1 MTVRKD
7 ANRLALRTARSIVDA
22 AADLRLEIEGTTIDI
37 KVERLPPPLF
47 PTLNAEGQEVLEGS
61 TDGPW
66 PGAVQVEC
74 SWKEGSRTLLVQA
87 DYSRPANVYRHH
99 VALRVSPVER
109 TRDLIWMNLCSQ
121 FLDAED
127 GEERAFFANA
137 SIYKRKEYVEQG
149 DHAALKAVVGRSG
162 LPLLSRARVEVFRSQ
177 VPTAEVRPSP
187 AEAFRRL
194 VHLALLKLPFLMRTD
209 DGASEGS
216 MPFRIRDSAVD
227 DSEAAEEAPPTG
239 KFAGLFPLPG
249 GVRQYKATLDELL
262 EWLAVQPRTVED
274 FERYLLERY
283 EVSGESARVSYRRL
297 LTNLRFATESGGIL
311 DITSS
316 GEEYRASGDPLRLF
330 DRLHET
336 YEGVLATLVIVEVG
350 EGTRT
355 DEVQWQLER
364 LLDVQWKSA
373 NQTNFRRNWLLS
385 LGLTDRTSKG
395 DVITARGIEALKRH
409 SDESAQLNAQLADIL
424 EEAEQKDRTFREV
437 MGEEPGAEAPP
448 RGRNV
453 RQEPLVEDVP
463 QSASIPKADVAAP
476 AGWLADRLDLTTA
489 LVQPHLGS
497 LELSPGV
504 LDRVCAALSSG
515 KHLLLVGPPGTG
527 KTELAH
533 ALARAASSEGYCHG
547 IFEATAS
554 ADWTTYETIGGY
566 ALERDQSLRF
576 RPGAFLR
583 AVESWQWLLVD
594 ELNRADVDKA
604 FGELMTVLSGKGTD
618 TPFELEAGRRVSIG
632 FDGERSHRVSRTFR
646 VIATM
651 NTWDKT
657 SLFRLSYAVQRRFAI
672 VHLGLPE
679 DAAYARLVSHAALGP
694 GPDSPLDE
702 AAVRR
707 LTRLFQRKGLLEHR
721 DIGPAVA
728 LDIVRY
734 MRRRSASGD
743 ALAEALGM
751 FLLPQLEGLD
761 VERARKVDAL
771 FREALTG
778 WTADA
783 ALTELRERCA
793 DIWPPDYLGED

>member
-22 AADLRLEIEGTTIDI
+22 AADLRIQVEGTTIDI
-37 KVERLPPPLF
+37 KVERLPPPVF
-47 PTLNAEGQEVLEGS
+47 PTLSAEGQEVLEGS

-66 PGAVQVEC
+66 PGAVQVQC
-74 SWKEGSRTLLVQA
+74 SWKGGSRTLLVQV
-87 DYSRPANVYRHH
+87 DYSRPDNEYHHH

-109 TRDLIWMNLCSQ
+109 TRDLVWMNLCSQ
-121 FLDAED
+121 FLEMVD
-127 GEERAFFANA
+127 GEERAFIASA
-137 SIYKRKEYVEQG
+137 SIYKRKEYVEKG
-149 DHAALKAVVGRSG
+149 DHAALKTVVSRSG
-162 LPLLSRARVEVFRSQ
+162 LPLHSRARVEVFRAG
-177 VPTAEVRPSP
+177 VPTSEVRPSP

-194 VHLALLKLPFLMRTD
+194 VHLALLKLPFLLRMD
-209 DGASEGS
+209 DGDSEGS
-216 MPFRIRDSAVD
+216 MPFRFHDPAVD
-227 DSEAAEEAPPTG
+227 DSEAAEGAPPTG

-262 EWLAVQPRTVED
+262 EWLAVQPRTVGD
-274 FERYLLERY
+274 FEHNLLERY
-283 EVSGESARVSYRRL
+283 EVSGESARVGYRRL

-311 DITSS
+311 ELTSS
-316 GEEYRASGDPLRLF
+316 GEEYRASGDALRLF
-330 DRLHET
+330 DRLHEA

-350 EGTRT
+350 EGIRT

-385 LGLTDRTSKG
+385 LGLTERTPKG

-424 EEAEQKDRTFREV
+424 DEAERKELTYQGMV
-437 MGEEPGAEAPP
+437 GEEPGEEASPP
-448 RGRNV
+448 RRKV
-453 RQEPLVEDVP
+453 RQEPLVEDAP
-463 QSASIPKADVAAP
+463 RSASSPKADIAAP
-476 AGWLADRLDLTTA
+476 AGWLADRLDLATA
-489 LVQPHLGS
+489 LVQPHLGA
-497 LELSPGV
+497 LELPPGV

-566 ALERDQSLRF
+566 ALERDRSLRF

-618 TPFELEAGRRVSIG
+618 TPFELEGGRRVSIG

-694 GPDSPLDE
+694 GLDAPLDE

-778 WTADA
+778 WTSDA

-793 DIWPPDYLGED
+793 DLWPPDYLGED

>member
-22 AADLRLEIEGTTIDI
+22 AADLRFEVEGNAIDI
-37 KVERLPPPLF
+37 QIERLPPPPF
-47 PTLNAEGQEVLEGS
+47 PTLSAEGQEVLDAS

-66 PGAVQVEC
+66 PGAVQVKC

-87 DYSRPANVYRHH
+87 DYSRPANEHH
-99 VALRVSPVER
+99 HYVAIRVSLMER
-109 TRDLIWMNLCSQ
+109 TRDLVWLNLCSR
-121 FLDAED
+121 FLEAED
-127 GEERAFFANA
+127 GEELAFVA
-137 SIYKRKEYVEQG
+137 SATIYKRKEYVEKG
-149 DHAALKAVVGRSG
+149 DHAALKAVVSRSG
-162 LPLLSRARVEVFRSQ
+162 LPLLSRARVEVFRSE

-194 VHLALLKLPFLMRTD
+194 VHLALLKLPFLMRMD
-209 DGASEGS
+209 DDASEGN
-216 MPFRIRDSAVD
+216 MPFRIPDSAAD
-227 DSEAAEEAPPTG
+227 DSEAADEAPPTD

-262 EWLAVQPRTVED
+262 EWLAVQPRSVKE
-274 FERYLLERY
+274 FERNLLERY
-283 EVSGESARVSYRRL
+283 EVSGESARVGYRRL
-297 LTNLRFATESGGIL
+297 LTNLRFATELGGKL
-311 DITSS
+311 DLTSR
-316 GEEYRASGDPLRLF
+316 GEEYRASGDALLLF
-330 DRLHET
+330 DRLHEA
-336 YEGVLATLVIVEVG
+336 YQGMLATLVIVEFG
-350 EGTRT
+350 WGTRT

-364 LLDVQWKSA
+364 LLDVYWKSS

-385 LGLTDRTSKG
+385 LGLTDRTPNG
-395 DVITARGIEALKRH
+395 DVITARGREALKRH
-409 SDESAQLNAQLADIL
+409 SDEAAQLNAQLSDIH
-424 EEAEQKDRTFREV
+424 EEAAEKDLTDREMV
-437 MGEEPGAEAPP
+437 GMEPDAEAPS
-448 RGRNV
+448 RRRKV
-453 RQEPLVEDVP
+453 RQEPLAEDVP
-463 QSASIPKADVAAP
+463 QSASSPKADVVAP
-476 AGWLADRLDLTTA
+476 AGWLADRLDLATA
-489 LVQPHLGS
+489 LVQPHIGA
-497 LELSPGV
+497 LELPPGV

-618 TPFELEAGRRVSIG
+618 TPFELEGGRRVSIG
-632 FDGERSHRVSRTFR
+632 FDSDRSHRVSRTFR

-761 VERARKVDAL
+761 VERARKVDVL

-778 WTADA
+778 WTSDA
-783 ALTELRERCA
+783 ALMELRERCA
-793 DIWPPDYLGED
+793 DLWPPDYLGED